1 MATVSVRRPLWLPTL
16 LALALPV
23 LASSASASPS
33 VSCPASASASAGPVQ
48 WIFSQ
53 LGKPTP
59 ASGSLSWS
67 WTRGKGSWS
76 AGAASGVICVQ
87 DKGGGLPSRN
97 LVLTV
102 AGTSALSPKIVR
114 YGLLG
119 VGLALPVTVSASDD
133 RACPRNTHGTVTLF
147 ASYYSVHRDSAA
159 LRFKGAC
166 ADHDHTFT
174 GATVHVEISRNGAQ
188 VERCAGARFA
198 RSGISRARSAVPVC

>member
-1 MATVSVRRPLWLPTL
+1 MSIRRPLWLPAL
-16 LALALPV
+16 LALAVPA
-23 LASSASASPS
+23 LASAASASP

-59 ASGSLSWS
+59 ASPSLSWS

-76 AGAASGVICVQ
+76 AGAATGTICVQ
-87 DKGGGLPSRN
+87 DKGGGPPSRN

-102 AGTSALSPKIVR
+102 SGSSSLAPNIVR
-114 YGLLG
+114 FGLPG
-119 VGLALPVTVSASDD
+119 VGLTLPVTVAASDD
-133 RACPRNTHGTVTLF
+133 SACPRRARGTVTLF
-147 ASYYSVHRDSAA
+147 ASYYSVHRDSAS
-159 LRFKGAC
+159 LHFKGAC

-188 VERCAGARFA
+188 VN
-198 RSGISRARSAVPVC
+198 SS